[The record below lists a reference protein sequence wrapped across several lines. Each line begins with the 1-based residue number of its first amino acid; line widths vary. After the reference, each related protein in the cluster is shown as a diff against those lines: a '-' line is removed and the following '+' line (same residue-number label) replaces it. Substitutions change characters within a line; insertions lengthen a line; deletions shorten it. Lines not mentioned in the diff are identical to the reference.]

1 MLTLISF
8 VACLPT
14 MEASI
19 TAIVEDNS
27 GTPLPQASVTV
38 RHWDGSILEELS
50 TDADGVFYAELP
62 PFSEFFII
70 AETSEHPPTSFTGY
84 SGEGD
89 YTVPT
94 GTLSLRTFD
103 ESRASLSEF
112 TDCYNETTLSTEAV
126 IEGQARLFISGTA
139 TDDLPTMT
147 TGTASLVEDDTS
159 IADGC
164 YLPTSDEDGNI
175 VSGSETGES
184 GRYAIF
190 SPPTGVAELSFTISV
205 DGEQISY
212 PYSIYVPENGIV
224 PMFPTLIPF
233 LEQ

>member
-1 MLTLISF
+1 
-8 VACLPT
+8 

-19 TAIVEDNS
+19 TAIVEDND
-27 GTPLPQASVTV
+27 GTALPQASVTV
-38 RHWDGSILEELS
+38 RHWDGSILEEL
-50 TDADGVFYAELP
+50 TTNDEGVFYADLP

-70 AETSEHPPTSFTGY
+70 AETTEHPPTSFTGY

-89 YTVPT
+89 YTVPA

-103 ESRASLSEF
+103 EVHTSLSDF
-112 TDCYNETTLSTEAV
+112 TDCYTDAALVTEAV
-126 IEGQARLFISGTA
+126 VEGQARLFISGTA
-139 TDDLPTMT
+139 TEDLPTMT
-147 TGTASLVEDDTS
+147 TGTASLVEDDVS
-159 IADGC
+159 LADGC
-164 YLPTSDEDGNI
+164 YLAAEDEDGNPI
-175 VSGSETGES
+175 TSDETGET

-212 PYSIYVPENGIV
+212 PYSVYVPENGVV
-224 PMFPTLIPF
+224 PMFPTLVPF